1 MRLKQRSTW
10 AGSCQEMKVGFEG
23 REDVEGE
30 KGRERGN
37 MCSWLSE
44 LERQLQVTGRVE

>member
-1 MRLKQRSTW
+1 MRLKQRSIW

-23 REDVEGE
+23 CEDVEGE